1 MNTGAGNTHERP
13 VQASFE
19 FASPPQSFKDLDR
32 GEANAAAIEF
42 LESVADWPFPVA
54 CLIGPARSGKSTLAE
69 VWARSQNGLC
79 LTPEALMART
89 ERVDLSTTA
98 LAIDPADTGLPE
110 KALLSLVNQAGERG
124 GRLLLTA
131 YTPPLAWHV
140 KNKDLISRLASLPLA
155 EIGTPDAEMVGL
167 RLYSLLRRHFEAP
180 PMDVIRFL
188 EPRLK
193 RTYADIESCAKRL
206 AGRVGSGQGL
216 TVLLA
221 SSVLTE
227 MYGAED
233 EGDG

>member
-1 MNTGAGNTHERP
+1 
-13 VQASFE
+13 
-19 FASPPQSFKDLDR
+19 
-32 GEANAAAIEF
+32 
-42 LESVADWPFPVA
+42 
-54 CLIGPARSGKSTLAE
+54 
-69 VWARSQNGLC
+69 
-79 LTPEALMART
+79 
-89 ERVDLSTTA
+89 
-98 LAIDPADTGLPE
+98 
-110 KALLSLVNQAGERG
+110 
-124 GRLLLTA
+124 
-131 YTPPLAWHV
+131 WHV
-140 KNKDLISRLASLPLA
+140 ENKDLISRLASLPLA
-155 EIGTPDAEMVGL
+155 EIGPPDAEMVGL